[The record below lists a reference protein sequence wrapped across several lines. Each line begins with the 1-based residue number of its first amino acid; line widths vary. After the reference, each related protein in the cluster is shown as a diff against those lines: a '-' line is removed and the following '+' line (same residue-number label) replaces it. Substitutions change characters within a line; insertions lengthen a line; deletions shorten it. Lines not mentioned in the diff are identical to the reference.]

1 MKHRENRQKAALT
14 VYSASAGSGKTFT
27 LTARYIA
34 LLLSGCSHRSILA
47 VTFTNK
53 ATAEM
58 KGRILKSLYL
68 LSREDPSA
76 ASFLEKVLD
85 FMPDEEAQR
94 MDSTLASKMAKMQLR
109 NILNDYDHFTV
120 TTIDSFLQMLLGEVA
135 RMAGLQTNYKVEL
148 NDADVIDEAIDSMLS
163 HLKEMDE
170 ETQLRIRTFIRKE
183 IEDEKSWDIR
193 RKLKA
198 LSRQLMEEDYL
209 EGRDKIQQYIETDKM
224 FDGYRKALSEAP
236 EAAAADEAR
245 RYVNDYMATYSTG
258 WECGNKS
265 HLNRADV
272 FVKRVQSSLKGQT
285 TSSQFFKGLSDSTV
299 NYIAG
304 NKFIESY
311 KGPKSGKELQSLLLE
326 LNELCG
332 ECKAYML
339 NVKYSTN
346 HLGELGLLDSISC
359 QVDKINRE
367 ANRIMLSMTPVL
379 LHSILVKGADTMFV
393 LERAGIRFSHI
404 MIDEFQDTSHMQ
416 WDNFLPL
423 LEEVLSRGGTT
434 LLVGDVKQSI
444 YRWRGGDWDILR
456 NISKEKLGFYFSQG
470 RGRIESLTR
479 NFRSKRNIVEFN
491 LNFFPRAAK
500 ILDSLS
506 DSLPVWKAEID
517 KDSIS
522 QIYDERFESKRI
534 ADFCRVADESGY
546 VDIRVFP
553 YSKGRNAD
561 ETRSCPYVTEV
572 LLKQMFDEIIA
583 LLQHGLS
590 EANLMILVR
599 KRTDIDII
607 TDYLSAHRSEEGYET
622 LHLISSDA
630 YKLSNSPS
638 VQMLVCALRY
648 LNNPSDRLSLV
659 YIVKHYQEDT
669 LGLKLAWTDLANSP
683 ERLLPEGFDASS
695 LLSEPLYEMVES
707 LARLFLYDK
716 EGKRKACDDSY
727 VFTFMDRVSGFL
739 DSHASDL
746 SAFLTHW
753 DDLLSNATIAAPSI
767 TNGIRIMTVHKAK
780 GLEAHTVFLP
790 LCDWSIEQDNSNSD
804 FMWCSPKAEPYN
816 KVPLLPV
823 VATSSLAETIYKDDY
838 AEEHY
843 KRRIDNIN
851 LLYVAFTRA
860 RNNLYVFSRCNV
872 KEDKIT
878 SVGSLIATLTCG
890 MEKVKE
896 FDFSTSYIQAAKTG
910 RPEFDM
916 QEDSKPDKTN
926 RMNLPRKVADVVLQ
940 NKEGRMNFRQSN
952 RSRDFIH
959 PLDSDDAKG
968 RIEYIRQGNLCHQ
981 IFSAI
986 RVPEDVK
993 TVVGD
998 LRREGIIDSDENA
1011 YSLERLIMKCMEQ
1024 ETVKAWF
1031 DGSWSLFREC
1041 SILVRDEKGNIKKRR
1056 PDRVMMRGEETI
1068 VIDFKFGVAK
1078 PGYAEQVREYMNLML
1093 QMGRTQVKGFIWY
1106 VYSNQIEE
1114 VCL

>member
-1 MKHRENRQKAALT
+1 
-14 VYSASAGSGKTFT
+14 
-27 LTARYIA
+27 
-34 LLLSGCSHRSILA
+34 
-47 VTFTNK
+47 
-53 ATAEM
+53 
-58 KGRILKSLYL
+58 
-68 LSREDPSA
+68 
-76 ASFLEKVLD
+76 
-85 FMPDEEAQR
+85 
-94 MDSTLASKMAKMQLR
+94 
-109 NILNDYDHFTV
+109 
-120 TTIDSFLQMLLGEVA
+120 
-135 RMAGLQTNYKVEL
+135 
-148 NDADVIDEAIDSMLS
+148 
-163 HLKEMDE
+163 
-170 ETQLRIRTFIRKE
+170 
-183 IEDEKSWDIR
+183 
-193 RKLKA
+193 
-198 LSRQLMEEDYL
+198 
-209 EGRDKIQQYIETDKM
+209 
-224 FDGYRKALSEAP
+224 
-236 EAAAADEAR
+236 
-245 RYVNDYMATYSTG
+245 
-258 WECGNKS
+258 
-265 HLNRADV
+265 
-272 FVKRVQSSLKGQT
+272 
-285 TSSQFFKGLSDSTV
+285 
-299 NYIAG
+299 
-304 NKFIESY
+304 
-311 KGPKSGKELQSLLLE
+311 
-326 LNELCG
+326 
-332 ECKAYML
+332 
-339 NVKYSTN
+339 
-346 HLGELGLLDSISC
+346 
-359 QVDKINRE
+359 
-367 ANRIMLSMTPVL
+367 
-379 LHSILVKGADTMFV
+379 
-393 LERAGIRFSHI
+393 
-404 MIDEFQDTSHMQ
+404 
-416 WDNFLPL
+416 
-423 LEEVLSRGGTT
+423 
-434 LLVGDVKQSI
+434 
-444 YRWRGGDWDILR
+444 
-456 NISKEKLGFYFSQG
+456 
-470 RGRIESLTR
+470 
-479 NFRSKRNIVEFN
+479 
-491 LNFFPRAAK
+491 
-500 ILDSLS
+500 
-506 DSLPVWKAEID
+506 
-517 KDSIS
+517 
-522 QIYDERFESKRI
+522 
-534 ADFCRVADESGY
+534 
-546 VDIRVFP
+546 
-553 YSKGRNAD
+553 
-561 ETRSCPYVTEV
+561 
-572 LLKQMFDEIIA
+572 
-583 LLQHGLS
+583 
-590 EANLMILVR
+590 
-599 KRTDIDII
+599 
-607 TDYLSAHRSEEGYET
+607 
-622 LHLISSDA
+622 
-630 YKLSNSPS
+630 
-638 VQMLVCALRY
+638 
-648 LNNPSDRLSLV
+648 
-659 YIVKHYQEDT
+659 
-669 LGLKLAWTDLANSP
+669 
-683 ERLLPEGFDASS
+683 
-695 LLSEPLYEMVES
+695 
-707 LARLFLYDK
+707 
-716 EGKRKACDDSY
+716 
-727 VFTFMDRVSGFL
+727 
-739 DSHASDL
+739 
-746 SAFLTHW
+746 
-753 DDLLSNATIAAPSI
+753 
-767 TNGIRIMTVHKAK
+767 MTVHKAK

>member
-1 MKHRENRQKAALT
+1 MKDRESLQNAALT

-27 LTARYIA
+27 LTARYVA

-68 LSREDPSA
+68 LSHEDASA
-76 ASFLEKVLD
+76 TDFLEKVRS
-85 FMPDEEAQR
+85 FMPEGNAQR
-94 MDSTLASKMAKMQLR
+94 TDGKTASKMAEIQLR
-109 NILNDYDHFTV
+109 NILNDYNHFTV
-120 TTIDSFLQMLLGEVA
+120 TTIDSFLQILLGEVA

-148 NDADVIDEAIDSMLS
+148 NDTDIIDEAIDSMLS
-163 HLKEMDE
+163 HLKEMDT
-170 ETQLRIRTFIRKE
+170 ETQLRIRSFIREE
-183 IEDEKSWDIR
+183 IENEKSWDIR

-224 FDGYRKALSEAP
+224 FDGYRKALSDAP
-236 EAAAADEAR
+236 EAAAVTEARDRADE
-245 RYVNDYMATYSTG
+245 YMATYATG
-258 WECGNKS
+258 WKCSNGS
-265 HLNRADV
+265 HRRWSDS
-272 FVKRVQSSLKGQT
+272 FVKRVQNSLKGQT
-285 TSSQFFKGLSDSTV
+285 DTADLFKGLSDKTAA
-299 NYIAG
+299 YIAS

-311 KGPKSGKELQSLLLE
+311 EGPASGKQLQSLLLE

-332 ECKAYML
+332 ECRAYLL
-339 NVKYSTN
+339 NVKSSTN
-346 HLGELGLLDSISC
+346 HLGELGLLDSISH

-367 ANRIMLSMTPVL
+367 ANRMMLSMTPIL
-379 LHSILVKGADTMFV
+379 LRSILEKGADTMFV
-393 LERAGIRFSHI
+393 LERAGIRFNHI
-404 MIDEFQDTSHMQ
+404 MIDEFQDTSHIQ

-423 LEEVLSRGGTT
+423 LEEILSRGGTT

-456 NISKEKLGFYFSQG
+456 NISKERLGFYFSDG

-500 ILDSLS
+500 ILDALS
-506 DSLPVWKAEID
+506 DSLPTWKAVID
-517 KDSIS
+517 KESIS
-522 QIYDERFESKRI
+522 HIYDEGFESKRI
-534 ADFCRVADESGY
+534 ANFCRKVDESGY
-546 VDIRVFP
+546 VDVRVFP
-553 YSKGRNAD
+553 YTMVRNAD
-561 ETRSCPYVTEV
+561 ETQSCNYATEV
-572 LLKQMFDEIIA
+572 LLKQMFEEIIA
-583 LLQHGLS
+583 LLQQGLP
-590 EANLMILVR
+590 EADLMILVR
-599 KRTDIDII
+599 KKQDIDVI
-607 TDYLSAHRSEEGYET
+607 TEYLCAHRSEDGYET

-648 LNNPSDRLSLV
+648 LNNPSDRLSLL
-659 YIVKHYQEDT
+659 YLVKHYQEDT
-669 LGLKLAWTDLANSP
+669 LGLKLAWTDMSNSP
-683 ERLLPEGFDASS
+683 ELLLPERFDASI

-716 EGKRKACDDSY
+716 DGKRRASDDSY
-727 VFTFMDRVSGFL
+727 VFTFMDRLSDFL
-739 DSHASDL
+739 DNHASDL

-753 DDLLSNATIAAPSI
+753 DDLLSNVTIAAPSI
-767 TNGIRIMTVHKAK
+767 ANGIRIMTIHKAK

-790 LCDWSIEQDNSNSD
+790 LCDWNIEKDVGGSD

-823 VATSSLAETIYKDDY
+823 SITSSLSETIYKDDY

-843 KRRIDNIN
+843 KRRIDSIN

-860 RNNLYVFSRCNV
+860 RNNLYVLSRCDVNEG
-872 KEDKIT
+872 KMAST
-878 SVGSLIATLTCG
+878 GNLIVTLTCG

-896 FDFSTSYIQAAKTG
+896 FDFSTPYIQAAKIG
-910 RPEFDM
+910 HPEIKM
-916 QEDSKPDKTN
+916 QEDSKPNKTN
-926 RMNLPRKVADVVLQ
+926 RMSLPREVIDVVLQ

-952 RSRDFIH
+952 RSRDFVH
-959 PLDSDDAKG
+959 PLDSEDIKE

-993 TVVGD
+993 NVIGD
-998 LRREGIIDSDENA
+998 LRREGVIDSDENA
-1011 YSLERLIMKCMEQ
+1011 GSLERLIMKCMKQ
-1024 ETVKAWF
+1024 ATVKTWF

-1068 VIDFKFGVAK
+1068 VVDFKFGVAK

-1093 QMGRTQVKGFIWY
+1093 QMGRTQVRGFIWY
-1106 VYSNQIEE
+1106 VYSYQIEE
-1114 VCL
+1114 VYL

>member
-1 MKHRENRQKAALT
+1 MKHRENLQDAALT

-68 LSREDPSA
+68 LSHEDSSA
-76 ASFLEKVLD
+76 ASFLEKVRS
-85 FMPDEEAQR
+85 FMPREDAQR
-94 MDSTLASKMAKMQLR
+94 TDSKLASKMAKIQLR

-148 NDADVIDEAIDSMLS
+148 NDTDVIDEAIDGMLS
-163 HLKEMDE
+163 HLKEMDA
-170 ETQLRIRTFIRKE
+170 ETRLRIKAFIRNE
-183 IEDEKSWDIR
+183 IENENSWDIR

-198 LSRQLMEEDYL
+198 LAQQLKEKEYL

-236 EAAAADEAR
+236 EAAAVDEAR

-265 HLNRADV
+265 HRNWADS
-272 FVKRVQSSLKGQT
+272 FVKRVQNSLKGQT
-285 TSSQFFKGLSDSTV
+285 TSTDFFRGLGDKTAV
-299 NYIAG
+299 YIAS

-311 KGPKSGKELQSLLLE
+311 KGPASGAQLQSLLLG

-367 ANRIMLSMTPVL
+367 ANRIMLSMTPIL
-379 LHSILVKGADTMFV
+379 LHSILAKGADTMFV

-456 NISKEKLGFYFSQG
+456 NISKEKLGFYFSDG

-479 NFRSKRNIVEFN
+479 NFRSKRNVVEFN

-500 ILDSLS
+500 IMDSLS
-506 DSLPVWKAEID
+506 ESLPTWKAVID

-522 QIYDERFESKRI
+522 HIYDEGFENKRI

-553 YSKGRNAD
+553 YSKERNAD
-561 ETRSCPYVTEV
+561 ETQSCPHVTEV

-583 LLQHGLS
+583 QLQQGLS
-590 EANLMILVR
+590 EADLMILVR
-599 KRTDIDII
+599 KKTDIDII
-607 TDYLSAHRSEEGYET
+607 TDYLSAHRSEEGYGT
-622 LHLISSDA
+622 LRLISSDA
-630 YKLSNSPS
+630 YKLGNSPS

-648 LNNPSDRLSLV
+648 LNNPSDRLSLI

-669 LGLKLAWTDLANSP
+669 LGLKLAWEELANSP

-716 EGKRKACDDSY
+716 EGRRKACDDSY
-727 VFTFMDRVSGFL
+727 IFTFMDQLSDFL

-790 LCDWSIEQDNSNSD
+790 LCDWSIEQDNGNND

-823 VATSSLAETIYKDDY
+823 VATSSLSETIYKDDY

-843 KRRIDNIN
+843 KRRIDSIN

-860 RNNLYVFSRCNV
+860 RNNLYVLSRCNT
-872 KEDKIT
+872 KEDKMT
-878 SVGSLIATLTCG
+878 STGSLIATLTCG

-896 FDFSTSYIQAAKTG
+896 FDFSTSHIQAVKTG
-910 RPEFDM
+910 HPDFTTHDNGM
-916 QEDSKPDKTN
+916 QNNVN
-926 RMNLPRKVADVVLQ
+926 RMSLPREAVDVVLQ
-940 NKEGRMNFRQSN
+940 NKEGRMKFRQSN
-952 RSRDFIH
+952 RSRDFVH
-959 PLDSDDAKG
+959 PLDSEETKG

-981 IFSAI
+981 VFSAI

-993 TVVGD
+993 TVIRD
-998 LRREGIIDSDENA
+998 LRREGVIDSDENA
-1011 YSLERLIMKCMEQ
+1011 DSLELLIMRCMKQ

-1031 DGSWSLFREC
+1031 DGSWTLFREC
-1041 SILVRDEKGNIKKRR
+1041 TILVRDAGGNIKKRR

-1068 VIDFKFGVAK
+1068 VVDFKFGVAK

-1093 QMGRTQVKGFIWY
+1093 QMGRTQVRGFIWY
-1106 VYSNQIEE
+1106 VYGNQIEE
-1114 VCL
+1114 VYL